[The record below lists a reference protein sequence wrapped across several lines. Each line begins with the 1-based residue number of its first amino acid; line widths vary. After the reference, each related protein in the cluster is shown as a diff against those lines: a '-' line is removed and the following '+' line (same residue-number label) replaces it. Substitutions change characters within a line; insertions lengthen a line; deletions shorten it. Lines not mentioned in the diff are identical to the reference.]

1 MAHTRTLFC
10 KLCLQASFQAR
21 RMGRR
26 GVPIPTRVHRLN
38 ANFKAFSLSAKMA
51 EWQTKVPVPK
61 QLLEPLDLPS
71 VHLFGP
77 GPANPSL
84 RTYNA
89 HAMPLLGHL
98 HPEFCKVMDET
109 KAGLKYVFQTNNAYT
124 LAITGSGHAA
134 MEAAIMNL
142 VERGERILV
151 CVNGLWGNRARDI
164 AERQGCD
171 VQAIEKPPG
180 EYHTYAEIEQGLKDH
195 KPSVLFLVHSESSS
209 GICQPLDGIGAL
221 CHRHNCLIIVDT
233 VASLGGTP
241 FFTDDW
247 DLDCVYTGSQKC
259 LGAPPGIS
267 PITFSPRAMAKVNS
281 RELKVPSFY
290 LDIKELGNYWGCDE
304 GPRRYHHTGA
314 VSLVYALRE
323 SLAQL
328 AEEGLENSWKRHH
341 NTIEHLWAGLEEM
354 GLRMFVKDK
363 AMRLPTVT
371 SIRIP
376 EGFPDWKAVP
386 TYLMKKHK
394 IELVGGLGPT
404 LGKVWRVG
412 FMGHNSSLENVDK
425 FLRLFKE
432 ALEAVKNR
440 PKSQI

>member
-10 KLCLQASFQAR
+10 KLCLQASPQAR

-26 GVPIPTRVHRLN
+26 GVPIPTRVHCLN

-134 MEAAIMNL
+134 MEAAIINL

-304 GPRRYHHTGA
+304 GPRRFCHT
-314 VSLVYALRE
+314 S
-323 SLAQL
+323 
-328 AEEGLENSWKRHH
+328 N
-341 NTIEHLWAGLEEM
+341 
-354 GLRMFVKDK
+354 